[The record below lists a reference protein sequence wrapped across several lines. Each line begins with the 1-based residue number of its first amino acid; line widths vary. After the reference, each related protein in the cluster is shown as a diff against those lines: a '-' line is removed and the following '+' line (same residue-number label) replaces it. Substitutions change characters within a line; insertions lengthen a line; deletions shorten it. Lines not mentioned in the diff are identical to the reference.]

1 MLTDRSS
8 SVTRSDQGRS
18 FQGYIGGC
26 PLKIEL
32 CVTTL
37 YFIWADLE
45 KLMKSVTPT
54 ELSKNLDL
62 LLDEILKTGIP
73 LEIDRGGERLRIIP
87 VEKVDK
93 LKNLVHRPDVILGDA
108 DDLID
113 LNWEQEVNLDL
124 P

>member
-1 MLTDRSS
+1 
-8 SVTRSDQGRS
+8 
-18 FQGYIGGC
+18 
-26 PLKIEL
+26 
-32 CVTTL
+32 
-37 YFIWADLE
+37 
-45 KLMKSVTPT
+45 MKSVTPT